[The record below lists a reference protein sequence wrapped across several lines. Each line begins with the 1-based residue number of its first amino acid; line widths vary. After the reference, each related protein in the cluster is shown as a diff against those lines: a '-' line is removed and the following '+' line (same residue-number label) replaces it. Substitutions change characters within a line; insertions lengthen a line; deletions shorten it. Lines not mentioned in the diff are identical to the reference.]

1 MEPML
6 QEIAHAIALV
16 IETIAILVIA
26 VGVVDGVI
34 GTLRVGVSPGAE
46 KLQARQLV
54 WLRFARWLVAGMT
67 FQLAADVVGTSFNPS
82 WDELG
87 HLATIAAIR
96 TFLSFFL
103 DREMEAKSEQLQH
116 AERSV
121 SAALDP
127 PDRPRAVPPR

>member
-103 DREMEAKSEQLQH
+103 DREMETKSEQLQH
-116 AERSV
+116 AERSG

-127 PDRPRAVPPR
+127 PDHPRAVPPR